1 MLHCDVSRLIKEIK
15 CRLVGINSTLPL
27 QNLSHKENKLVP
39 GKQISKYSAKLQYIT
54 DTDGLHCVG
63 MFINKKQALFYT

>member
-1 MLHCDVSRLIKEIK
+1 MLHCDVGRLIKEIK

-27 QNLSHKENKLVP
+27 ENLSHNENKLVP
-39 GKQISKYSAKLQYIT
+39 GKQISKYAAKLQYIT

-63 MFINKKQALFYT
+63 KQHVYK

>member
-27 QNLSHKENKLVP
+27 QNLSHNENKLVP

-54 DTDGLHCVG
+54 DTDALYCVG
-63 MFINKKQALFYT
+63 KQHVYK